1 MRGIKFLLAL
11 FLLLAATAQSKL
23 VTKTVEYK
31 HGDVTLEGYL
41 AYDDATA
48 AKRPGVIVV
57 HEWYGV
63 NDHAKKRADK
73 LASLGYVAFAID
85 MYGKGVRPQNN
96 EEAGKQAA
104 IYKSDRKL
112 MRSRAQ
118 AGMGFLRTHS
128 LVDPTKLTAIGFCF
142 GGTTVLELARSGA
155 ELDGVVSFHGGLDT
169 PNPADAENIKCK
181 ILVLHGGDDP
191 FVPKEHVEAFEE
203 EMRQAGVDWQLIAYG
218 GAVHSFTNPAA
229 GSDNSKGAA
238 YNQKA
243 DQRSWQA
250 MQDFFNEIFK

>member
-1 MRGIKFLLAL
+1 M
-11 FLLLAATAQSKL
+11 
-23 VTKTVEYK
+23 
-31 HGDVTLEGYL
+31 
-41 AYDDATA
+41 
-48 AKRPGVIVV
+48 
-57 HEWYGV
+57 
-63 NDHAKKRADK
+63 
-73 LASLGYVAFAID
+73 LASLGYVALAID
-85 MYGKGVRPQNN
+85 MYGKGVRPQSN
-96 EEAGKQAA
+96 EEAGKQAG

-118 AGMGFLRTHS
+118 AGLDFLRKHE
-128 LVDPTKLTAIGFCF
+128 LVDVTRLAAIGFCF

-229 GSDNSKGAA
+229 GNDNSKGAA
-238 YNQKA
+238 YNETA
-243 DQRSWQA
+243 DKRSWQA
-250 MQDFFNEIFK
+250 LQDFFNEIFK